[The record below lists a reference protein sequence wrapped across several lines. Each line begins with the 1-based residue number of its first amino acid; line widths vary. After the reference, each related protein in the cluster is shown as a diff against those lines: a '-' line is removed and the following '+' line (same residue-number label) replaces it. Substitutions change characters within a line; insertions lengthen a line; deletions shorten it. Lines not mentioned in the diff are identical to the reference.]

1 VAIVGVVFTLFSVGY
16 ILGVWTACMVFR
28 QPQSLYEDGVPGA
41 LASTPVIVLG
51 RAPDLV
57 KRRP

>member
-1 VAIVGVVFTLFSVGY
+1 MSAVCALFTAGY

-28 QPQSLYEDGVPGA
+28 QPQRLYEDGVTGA
-41 LASTPVIVLG
+41 LASTPVVVLG